1 MAKKRNNNLATAVAY
16 IVIGV
21 LFCLFKG
28 TVLDWLMTAVGAIF
42 LLQGIVDLIR
52 KNVFSG
58 LVSVVIGIVIIMGGW
73 LFIEIVL
80 LVLGVLLA
88 VKGVLALLGA
98 LGAKKKNLFSIL
110 FALLTVVVGVM
121 LIVSKWAMMDTLF
134 LVIGVLL
141 IVDGAMSLIG
151 AR

>member
-1 MAKKRNNNLATAVAY
+1 MRDVEYNRGRVLKYLAWPVAIAWALQFAAAPLY
-16 IVIGV
+16 RANRALGQLV
-21 LFCLFKG
+21 LAAMMF
-28 TVLDWLMTAVGAIF
+28 VPA
-42 LLQGIVDLIR
+42 
-52 KNVFSG
+52 
-58 LVSVVIGIVIIMGGW
+58 
-73 LFIEIVL
+73 
-80 LVLGVLLA
+80 LGVLLA